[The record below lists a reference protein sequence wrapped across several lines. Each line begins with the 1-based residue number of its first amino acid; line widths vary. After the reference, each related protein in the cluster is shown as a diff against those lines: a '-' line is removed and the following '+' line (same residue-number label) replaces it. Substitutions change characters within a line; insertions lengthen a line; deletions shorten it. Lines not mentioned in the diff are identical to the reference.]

1 MKNVFSVILCI
12 LFFAALSSVAL
23 AAERTVQLTVPGCAS

>member
-1 MKNVFSVILCI
+1 MKKVVSIILCL

-23 AAERTVQLTVPGCAS
+23 AAERTVQLTVPGCSA

>member
-1 MKNVFSVILCI
+1 MKKIVSIILCL

-23 AAERTVQLTVPGCAS
+23 AADRTVQLTVPGCAS